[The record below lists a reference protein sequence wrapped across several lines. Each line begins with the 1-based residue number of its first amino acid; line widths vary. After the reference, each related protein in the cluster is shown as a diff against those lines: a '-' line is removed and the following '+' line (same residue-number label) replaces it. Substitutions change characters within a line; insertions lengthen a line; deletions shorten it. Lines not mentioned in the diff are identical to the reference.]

1 MSGSK
6 KKQLRRQLLA
16 RRESLSAA
24 EWQTHSLAICQNL
37 LPFIRQRSPRAIFTY
52 CHHRSEVDLS
62 PLTEMY
68 ATQWGV
74 PRCVGKEL
82 QWHHL
87 SPDYPLIPGKFGI
100 LEPVA
105 ASPPMTPSHGD
116 ILLIPA
122 VGMDGDGYRLG
133 YGGGYYDRLLCQ
145 PQWQDVTTIGVC
157 FFFALVPTLPRQSWD
172 IPLQFCCTERSI
184 ATGGIEHRL

>member
-16 RRESLSAA
+16 QRDSLSAA
-24 EWQTHSLAICQNL
+24 EWQTNSLTICQNL
-37 LPFIRQRSPRAIFTY
+37 LPFLRQRSPRTIFTY
-52 CHHRSEVDLS
+52 CSHRREVDLS

-68 ATQWGV
+68 AAQWSI

-82 QWHHL
+82 QWHQL
-87 SPDYPLIPGKFGI
+87 SPDYPLVPGKFGI

-105 ASPPMTPSHGD
+105 TSPPTTPTQGD

-145 PQWQDVTTIGVC
+145 PQWQEVTTIGVC
-157 FFFALVPTLPRQSWD
+157 FSFALVPTLPRQSWD
-172 IPLQFCCTERSI
+172 IPLQFCCTERSPQAALQQFSI
-184 ATGGIEHRL
+184 